1 MTENK
6 IPSVELP
13 SLDADKLIELAKDA
27 FYVSVGL
34 AVLGVQ
40 QAQVRRNEIKKIVD
54 DQVAATKAQF
64 EDLTTSWESRVGTI
78 DARLQTVEAKFD
90 TVVEQLKERLP
101 KPAGDVLAQAHEL
114 MRTARDQVRGRL
126 APAA

>member
-6 IPSVELP
+6 IPSLELP

-40 QAQVRRNEIKKIVD
+40 QAQVRRNEFKKVVD
-54 DQVAATKAQF
+54 DQVASTKAQF
-64 EDLTTSWESRVGTI
+64 EDLTTSWESRVSTI
-78 DARLQTVEAKFD
+78 DARLQTAEAKFD
-90 TVVEQLKERLP
+90 AAVDQLKERLP
-101 KPAGDVLAQAHEL
+101 KPAGDVIGQAHDL
-114 MRTARDQVRGRL
+114 VRSARDQVRGRL